1 MVSPVELLERG
12 RLLVRGTALG
22 RYVVLDLV
30 GKGAVGQ
37 VYAAY
42 DPELDRKVAIKLLH
56 ARDGSQGAA
65 NDRLRLV
72 REAQAIAKVSHPN
85 VVVVFDVGTYQE
97 QVFVAMEFVEGQ
109 TLRYWIESQARP
121 WPEVLKVFADAGR
134 GLAAAHEKKL
144 VHRDFKPENVMVGTD
159 GQARVMDFGLARS
172 VGEATAPLG
181 DLADALAGAVGP
193 ADDLAATRIVAPS
206 RPSAAGEARLSSAA
220 SDRDGTLDGLLGP
233 GATSSLGEAPLA
245 RRYQVATL
253 AAGGGLATTRLGD
266 GQLRQTDLRL
276 TRTGSMVGTPAYMSP
291 EQFRGEPAG
300 EEADQFSFCVALY
313 EALYGDR
320 PFEARSLEELAGNV
334 TGGRIRDLRDGRDVP
349 ERVHKA
355 LLRGLQPEP
364 GARWPSMRA
373 LLSELDND
381 RLVAGR
387 DRYAANAAAHL
398 AGLWEAPVG
407 GQSVGSAAKEEI
419 RRAFLATGKRYAEPA
434 FDGAARALDAY
445 TAEWTRLYVEA
456 CQATHLRAEQS
467 DEVLDLRMSF
477 LLRRLAEVRAVC
489 EMFRRA
495 NPEVVESAARAVAA
509 LGSLEGCLDA
519 GLLRS
524 ITRPPDDPAAR
535 AIIEELRGGLA
546 EVRVWGSG
554 GRWQDAVTAVEDIE
568 RRARAVGYGPL
579 LAEALL
585 EKGKIHA
592 HRRDGD
598 LAVPALEE
606 ALWTAELHRHDEV
619 AAEAAVT
626 LVYSAGDTQLRFDAG
641 EIWSRH
647 AEMLLRR
654 LGGHE
659 RLWAWLFN
667 NRGAMRERQGRLDE
681 ALADT
686 RLAVTAKEKVLGV
699 GHADVALSL
708 ANMALLLDLM
718 GQRDKAVERALEA
731 AAISER
737 ELGREHPSTAILL
750 SNAGEILNR
759 VGRHAEAADL
769 SARALLI
776 LEGENE
782 PDSMILAYPLT
793 ALGLALLGSQR
804 AEQALPV
811 LARAAAIRDAK
822 EREPARRAETSFGLA
837 RAQWAVGGDPGQAA
851 ALAEKARAEYAA
863 SAHLPGVPAEV
874 ARLDAWL
881 REHAPPADSQAHTDN
896 WSPEPTR

>member
-1 MVSPVELLERG
+1 MGSPVEPLERA
-12 RLLVRGTALG
+12 RLLPRGTALG

-56 ARDGSQGAA
+56 AREGGQGSAG
-65 NDRLRLV
+65 DRLRLI

-85 VVVVFDVGTYQE
+85 VVVVFDVGTFQD

-109 TLRYWIESQARP
+109 TLRYWIEAQTRP
-121 WPEVLKVFADAGR
+121 WPEILKVFADAGR

-144 VHRDFKPENVMVGTD
+144 VHRDFKPENVMVAAD
-159 GQARVMDFGLARS
+159 GQARVMDFGLART
-172 VGEATAPLG
+172 VGEATAPL
-181 DLADALAGAVGP
+181 DELSDALAGPGGA
-193 ADDLAATRIVAPS
+193 ANDLRATRVLSRSVPS
-206 RPSAAGEARLSSAA
+206 FSGQGRPDPETV
-220 SDRDGTLDGLLGP
+220 DM
-233 GATSSLGEAPLA
+233 
-245 RRYQVATL
+245 
-253 AAGGGLATTRLGD
+253 
-266 GQLRQTDLRL
+266 RL
-276 TRTGSMVGTPAYMSP
+276 TSTGSMVGTPAYMSP
-291 EQFRGEPAG
+291 EQFGGQPAG
-300 EEADQFSFCVALY
+300 EAADQFSFCVALF

-320 PFEARSLEELAGNV
+320 PFEGRSLEELARNV
-334 TGGRIRDLRDGRDVP
+334 AAGRVRPPRDGREVP
-349 ERVHKA
+349 ERIYKA

-364 GARWPSMRA
+364 AARWPSMRA
-373 LLSELDND
+373 LLFELDSD
-381 RLVAGR
+381 RLLAGR
-387 DRYAANAAAHL
+387 ERYATNAAAHL
-398 AGLWEAPVG
+398 AGIWEAPVD
-407 GQSVGSAAKEEI
+407 GQPVASAGKDEI

-434 FDGAARALDAY
+434 FEGAARALDAY

-456 CQATHLRAEQS
+456 CQATHVRAEQS

-477 LLRRLAEVRAVC
+477 LLRRLGELRALC
-489 EMFRRA
+489 DMFRRA

-509 LGSLEGCLDA
+509 LGSLDGCLDA

-524 ITRPPDDPAAR
+524 ITRLPDDPAVR
-535 AIIEELRGGLA
+535 ATIEALRGGLA
-546 EVRVWGSG
+546 EARVWGSG
-554 GRWQDAVTAVEDIE
+554 GRWQDAVDALERIE
-568 RRARAVGYGPL
+568 RGARAVGYGPL

-626 LVYSAGDTQLRFDAG
+626 LVYSAGDTQLRFEVG

-647 AEMLLRR
+647 AEMLLQR

-667 NRGAMRERQGRLDE
+667 NRGAMRERQGRLDQ
-681 ALADT
+681 ALADVQ
-686 RLAVTAKEKVLGV
+686 LAVAAKEKALGV

-718 GQRDKAVERALEA
+718 GQRDAAVERALEA

-737 ELGREHPSTAILL
+737 ELGRDHPSTAILL

-759 VGRHAEAADL
+759 VGRHAEAAEL
-769 SARALLI
+769 SARALVV

-793 ALGLALLGSQR
+793 ALGLALLGCGR
-804 AEQALPV
+804 AGEALPV

-822 EREPARRAETSFGLA
+822 EREPARRAETHFALA
-837 RAQWAVGGDPGQAA
+837 RAQEAAGGDPAA
-851 ALAEKARAEYAA
+851 VVALAEKARDEYAA
-863 SAHLPGVPAEV
+863 SANLPGAASEV
-874 ARLDAWL
+874 ERIGAWL
-881 REHAPPADSQAHTDN
+881 RARVPAPRPPVHPDKS
-896 WSPEPTR
+896 